1 MPNAEGMVPVNSL
14 LSRFNLITR
23 VTKALAGPMK
33 PSWTPV
39 HPLISRCVLQ
49 FSESLPPRVS
59 LIRRSVSQSATK
71 PTSSGSGTAAVFAHE
86 MAVCAA
92 TRAGVLA
99 PIIKLVMA
107 ITAHMSKGVLLT
119 TPVVHFRYYGR
130 GDSWQMALPGCRP
143 GGWPASTWSELLLLD
158 MWPAAGY
165 SSTKSAPVSPRVHS
179 T

>member
-1 MPNAEGMVPVNSL
+1 MSNCVGMVPVNPL
-14 LSRFNLITR
+14 LARLNPVTR
-23 VTKALAGPMK
+23 ERKPGLESMK
-33 PSWTPV
+33 PIWTPV
-39 HPLISRCVLQ
+39 HWSMGVIVLQ